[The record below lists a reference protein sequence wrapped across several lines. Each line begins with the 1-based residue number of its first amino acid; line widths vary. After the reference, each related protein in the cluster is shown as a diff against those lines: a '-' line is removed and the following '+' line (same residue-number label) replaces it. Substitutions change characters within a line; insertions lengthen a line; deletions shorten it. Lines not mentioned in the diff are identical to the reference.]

1 MKTGH
6 VLGAGAILVALVVLG
21 AHLAGGK
28 EPSEVLL
35 EMGEAEC
42 HYLNGSQRVRY
53 VQRYIHNREQYA
65 HFDSNVGLHVPNAP
79 LGELQA
85 KHYNSQPQFMEQRRA
100 EVDMF
105 CRHNYKVLT
114 PFLTER
120 KVQPKVRVTP
130 MQSSSLPQTKRLAC
144 YVTGFYPAE
153 IEVKWFQ
160 NGREETES
168 VASTD
173 VIQNGD
179 WTYQVLVMLETTP
192 QRGDTYTCQVEHV
205 SLQQPVSQRWE
216 LQSDGA
222 RSKMLT
228 GVGGFVLGLIFLVLG
243 LGLYVRKKVSGGAA
257 EQGRPGAPPAPPL
270 TSSPCVS
277 GRPVPR
283 AAGTV
288 CVPLPCSFVPAW
300 AGVAPVLGG
309 SGSSGTVSPAGARA
323 EPWGRTVPRPGG
335 HPLFSPQGS

>member
-28 EPSEVLL
+28 EPSGELRAP
-35 EMGEAEC
+35 MGEAEC

-243 LGLYVRKKVSGGAA
+243 LGLYVRKKVTS
-257 EQGRPGAPPAPPL
+257 RPRAHSRGPPL
-270 TSSPCVS
+270 TPSLPPSLPAWLSLLCSS
-277 GRPVPR
+277 RVPR
-283 AAGTV
+283 DPHGGSRPLRLCLIKCPGTRR
-288 CVPLPCSFVPAW
+288 PCSCLTPLR
-300 AGVAPVLGG
+300 G
-309 SGSSGTVSPAGARA
+309 AGAGSRA
-323 EPWGRTVPRPGG
+323 LG
-335 HPLFSPQGS
+335 

>member
-1 MKTGH
+1 METSH
-6 VLGAGAILVALVVLG
+6 VLGAGAMLVALVVLG
-21 AHLAGGK
+21 AHPAGGE

-42 HYLNGSQRVRY
+42 QYLNGSQWVRY

-65 HFDSNVGLHVPNAP
+65 HFDSNVGLHAANTP

-100 EVDMF
+100 EVDTF

-120 KVQPKVRVTP
+120 KAERMAMLKPKVRVTP

-160 NGREETES
+160 NGQEETES
-168 VASTD
+168 VACTD

-179 WTYQVLVMLETTP
+179 WTYQETL
-192 QRGDTYTCQVEHV
+192 DISE
-205 SLQQPVSQRWE
+205 E
-216 LQSDGA
+216 LA
-222 RSKMLT
+222 KCKLM
-228 GVGGFVLGLIFLVLG
+228 
-243 LGLYVRKKVSGGAA
+243 
-257 EQGRPGAPPAPPL
+257 
-270 TSSPCVS
+270 
-277 GRPVPR
+277 
-283 AAGTV
+283 
-288 CVPLPCSFVPAW
+288 
-300 AGVAPVLGG
+300 
-309 SGSSGTVSPAGARA
+309 
-323 EPWGRTVPRPGG
+323 EPTR
-335 HPLFSPQGS
+335 